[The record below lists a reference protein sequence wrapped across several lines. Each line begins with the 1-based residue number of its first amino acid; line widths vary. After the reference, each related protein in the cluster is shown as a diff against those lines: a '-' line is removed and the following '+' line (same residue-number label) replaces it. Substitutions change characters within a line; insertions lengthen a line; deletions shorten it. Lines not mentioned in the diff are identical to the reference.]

1 MVFFRGAS
9 LGTLL
14 VLCGSTYCQWEP
26 VGVPFRVFNV
36 FSINADDLSD
46 ALYFCG
52 VTSLN
57 NDFDTSDGAIPIF
70 NNGQWDTLSVFGGD
84 PTSVARWG
92 DTLVIAGNFW
102 SSPSIPFF
110 GIVGRV
116 NDSWVSFGNFA
127 ENAIY
132 RLKVI
137 NGDLYAI
144 GAFNEVDGQ
153 SCQGV
158 AKRVNGQWAP
168 VGTFDVINSPNIQD
182 LVEWDG
188 ALYATGT
195 IRFGAPNPKDVA
207 YLTST
212 GEWLPLGPGIQGGF
226 GAGRALAVYNN
237 ELYVSGSIPI
247 AAGNAGHGI
256 MRWDGQQFHPVG
268 TGFQGLDGT
277 YASLVGASEL
287 EVYDG
292 KLWACGTFSYAG
304 NVPCPGIAYWDGARW
319 CGLPAGIHPEVN
331 SIEFFHDTLFASC
344 NNWDINC
351 AMRFTGSAYSD
362 TCSVA
367 VGVPSLVSSAPQGL
381 RAYRD
386 AEGILNILGLPPG
399 TACMAEVFDAE
410 GRSVHRQQGYAV
422 GDRMQFQLPPLGPGA
437 YIIRLGQ
444 HGALRFLGP

>member
-1 MVFFRGAS
+1 MEYFRGWLLGFFLLS
-9 LGTLL
+9 LLP
-14 VLCGSTYCQWEP
+14 CRSQWEP
-26 VGVPFRVFNV
+26 AGLPYQTSGIDNV
-36 FSINADDLSD
+36 FTDTLHD
-46 ALYFCG
+46 AVYFCG
-52 VTSLN
+52 ETYVS
-57 NDFDTSDGAIPIF
+57 GAWAISKYQAGAWYSIGSFQGRPR
-70 NNGQWDTLSVFGGD
+70 
-84 PTSVARWG
+84 SVARMG
-92 DTLVIAGNFW
+92 DTLFVGGSYPGGNGMAV
-102 SSPSIPFF
+102 PALQCMI
-110 GIVGRV
+110 GEQ
-116 NDSWVSFGNFA
+116 WVSCGSFEGP
-127 ENAIY
+127 IY

-144 GAFNEVDGQ
+144 GAFTEVDGQ

-182 LVEWDG
+182 LVEWNG
-188 ALYATGT
+188 TLYATGT

-212 GEWLPLGPGIQGGF
+212 GEWLPLGPGIRGGF

-268 TGFQGLDGT
+268 TGFQTIDGT
-277 YASLVGASEL
+277 YTHLVGAIEL
-287 EVYDG
+287 EVYDD

-304 NVPCPGIAYWDGARW
+304 NVPCPGIAYWDGERW
-319 CGLPAGIHPEVN
+319 CGLPAGIQPEIN

-351 AMRFTGSAYSD
+351 AMRFTGSVYSD

-367 VGVPSLVSSAPQGL
+367 VSVEENAALPRAGL
-381 RAYRD
+381 RAYRGVD
-386 AEGILNILGLPPG
+386 GLVTILGVGAGQHRL
-399 TACMAEVFDAE
+399 EVLDAA
-410 GRSVHRQQGYAV
+410 GRSVHSEQVNAS
-422 GDRMQFQLPPLGPGA
+422 GDLLRFALPPQPPGVLMIRVGSLGVA
-437 YIIRLGQ
+437 
-444 HGALRFLGP
+444 RFMGP